1 MHDLIP
7 SHVCPIAQ
15 PRPTLCIVHCALY
28 VKEDALSM
36 RFSLKRVAAAS
47 VASHV
52 LVARR
57 PSAIV

>member
-1 MHDLIP
+1 MISFLAMY
-7 SHVCPIAQ
+7 AQ
-15 PRPTLCIVHCALY
+15 LRNLGPHCAHTCMY